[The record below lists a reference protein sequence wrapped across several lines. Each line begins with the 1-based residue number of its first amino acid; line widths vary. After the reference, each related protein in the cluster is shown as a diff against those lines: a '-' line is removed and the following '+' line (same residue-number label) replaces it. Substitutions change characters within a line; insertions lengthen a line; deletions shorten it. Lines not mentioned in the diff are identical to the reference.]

1 MAATAF
7 GPVVEARRQGA
18 QERSAGK
25 TMPWIGRAKPGKK
38 DRSPLKASQG
48 KVEVRTG
55 VLDVFVLTRCVRQ
68 NTTGAGTETSNCS
81 VPAAKKWIGSCMH
94 PEHAGHSAATG

>member
-25 TMPWIGRAKPGKK
+25 TMPWIGRAKPGRK
-38 DRSPLKASQG
+38 DRAPLKASQG

-55 VLDVFVLTRCVRQ
+55 VLDVSVLTQCGRVRSDTVCQ
-68 NTTGAGTETSNCS
+68 TEYNRRGNRD
-81 VPAAKKWIGSCMH
+81 V
-94 PEHAGHSAATG
+94 

>member
-1 MAATAF
+1 MQIRGRFAKANGRNSF

-55 VLDVFVLTRCVRQ
+55 VLDVFVLTQCGRVRSDTVCQ
-68 NTTGAGTETSNCS
+68 TEYNRRGNRD
-81 VPAAKKWIGSCMH
+81 V
-94 PEHAGHSAATG
+94 